1 MVPERSMALS
11 SSINAPKSNTP
22 APAREAAGAVA
33 GAVAGAPT
41 ETPPP
46 SLGEV
51 NAPEPV
57 LGTTPVLGADG
68 PNWRR
73 RQRSS
78 DGSSAS
84 TGSER
89 RGALRGSVVLS
100 EGAALVSAVLSIVI
114 GGDEEAVVGAWA
126 PSADSCGRLV
136 AVRVPPRCSRRRVT
150 TLTTAPR

>member
-1 MVPERSMALS
+1 
-11 SSINAPKSNTP
+11 
-22 APAREAAGAVA
+22 
-33 GAVAGAPT
+33 
-41 ETPPP
+41 
-46 SLGEV
+46 LGEV

-100 EGAALVSAVLSIVI
+100 EGAALVSAVLLSIVI

-136 AVRVPPRCSRRRVT
+136 AVRVPPSCSRRRVT